1 MNPIAGMTPLDASM
15 TSSRLNRDP
24 KLAAQALDANH
35 TFDLS
40 SLETELGSSGKPES
54 VPEGSQE
61 LQEAFQDFVGQTLFG
76 SMLASMRKTLE
87 KPAYMHGGRAEEI
100 FQQQLDQHIVDD
112 MTKASADSIAGP
124 MYDLFNLQRRAS

>member
-1 MNPIAGMTPLDASM
+1 MT
-15 TSSRLNRDP
+15 TSRLNRDP
-24 KLAAQALDANH
+24 KLAAQGLDTNHPFDLNSLDAG
-35 TFDLS
+35 LS
-40 SLETELGSSGKPES
+40 KSGFPDS
-54 VPEGSQE
+54 TQEGSEE

-76 SMLASMRKTLE
+76 SMLASMRKTLD

-100 FQQQLDQHIVDD
+100 FQQQLDQRIVED

>member
-1 MNPIAGMTPLDASM
+1 MKPIAGMSPLDASM

-24 KLAAQALDANH
+24 KLAAQGLDVNH
-35 TFDLS
+35 TFDLN
-40 SLETELGSSGKPES
+40 SLDSGLSQSGKPDS
-54 VPEGSQE
+54 AHEGSEE

-76 SMLASMRKTLE
+76 SMLASMRKTLD

-100 FQQQLDQHIVDD
+100 FQQQLDQHIVED

>member
-1 MNPIAGMTPLDASM
+1 MNPIAVMSPLDASM

-24 KLAAQALDANH
+24 KLAARGLDTDR

-40 SLETELGSSGKPES
+40 SIDTGPGQSSKLDS
-54 VPEGSQE
+54 ADEGSEE

-76 SMLASMRKTLE
+76 SMLASMRKTLD
-87 KPAYMHGGRAEEI
+87 KPAYMHGGRAEEV
-100 FQQQLDQHIVDD
+100 FQQQLDQHIVED